1 MGMRDMSSDYT
12 HGTPDECWPWTGH
25 VDKETGYGK
34 TGKVGVSSNWAH
46 RLMYEQLVGPI
57 PDGLTIDHLCHTR
70 DLSCRSGGP
79 CLHRRCVNP
88 AHLEAV
94 TQIENSRRAMAG
106 RMANGRKCGHAY
118 DGNGDCAE
126 CARRRA
132 AQFRT
137 KLKTGEASL
146 RIIICDECGRETEN
160 CAKGLCR
167 RCYTRNYKRMER
179 MLAARARSL
188 PIPIESQTRSD

>member
-12 HGTPDECWPWTGH
+12 TGTPDECWPWTGN
-25 VDKETGYGK
+25 VDKVTGYGR
-34 TGKVGVSSNWAH
+34 TGKVGVSSTSAH
-46 RLMYEQLVGPI
+46 RLMYEQHFGPI
-57 PDGLTIDHLCHTR
+57 PEGMHIDHLCR
-70 DLSCRSGGP
+70 NRV
-79 CLHRRCVNP
+79 CVNP

-94 TQIENSRRAMAG
+94 TQTENNRRAMAV
-106 RMANGRKCGHAY
+106 RMANGRKCGHAWQT
-118 DGNGDCAE
+118 GVGDCPE
-126 CARRRA
+126 CARANAARFRA
-132 AQFRT
+132 

-146 RIIICDECGRETEN
+146 RTIICDECGQEAEN

-188 PIPIESQTRSD
+188 PIPIKS